1 LLDAIDQ
8 GFCLIEVL
16 FDECGRAVDYR
27 FLEVNAAFAAQTGL
41 VEAVGRTMR
50 SLRPEHEEHWFEIY
64 GRVARTGE
72 ATRFE
77 NPALAL
83 GRWYD
88 VYAFRVGAPEQRMVA
103 VLFSDITERKR
114 TEDRLALA
122 TAEIDHRANNL
133 LTLAMSMARVTR
145 ADTVAEFRAK
155 LLGRLAALSRS
166 QRFLSEQNRNAADL
180 DTLVAEEMAGHVA
193 ASERR
198 ASWAGPPVT
207 IGPAQAQC
215 IAMTLHE
222 LATNATKYGALS
234 MPGGRVALA
243 WHVDDGRVALRWTE
257 TGGPPIT
264 AAPDR
269 QGTGTRVM
277 NRCVADQL
285 NGKIAFDWRREGLV
299 CDLSFPLPPAQAT

>member
-1 LLDAIDQ
+1 LLDGIDQ

-16 FDECGRAVDYR
+16 FDDCGRAVDYR
-27 FLEVNAAFAAQTGL
+27 FLEVNAAFETQTGL
-41 VEAVGRTMR
+41 VDAVGRTMR

-64 GRVARTGE
+64 GRVALTGE
-72 ATRFE
+72 PTRFQ
-77 NPALAL
+77 NQASAL

-103 VLFSDITERKR
+103 VLFNDITESRH
-114 TEDRLALA
+114 TAERLALA

-133 LTLAMSMARVTR
+133 LTLAMSMAQVTR

-166 QRFLSEQNRNAADL
+166 QRFLSERNRAAADL
-180 DTLVAEEMAGHVA
+180 DLLVAEEMAGHVA

-198 ASWAGPPVT
+198 AAWSGPPVR
-207 IGPAQAQC
+207 IGPEQAQC
-215 IAMTLHE
+215 VAMTLHE

-234 MPGGRVALA
+234 VPGGRVTLT
-243 WHVDDGRVALRWTE
+243 WRLDDGRLELLWTE
-257 TGGPPIT
+257 TGGPAIT
-264 AAPDR
+264 AAPNR

-277 NRCVADQL
+277 NRCASDQL
-285 NGKIAFDWRREGLV
+285 KGDLTFDWRPEGLV
-299 CDLSFPLPPAQAT
+299 CHLAFPLSPEPAT